1 MNLQKNIKLKLII
14 TNQNLFG
21 KMIIYKNLNIRKNH
35 KGSVVAIGNFDG
47 LHVGHQKV
55 LNEARKKA
63 INKKLKFG
71 LVTFEPVPTM
81 FFNDSIKN
89 HRINSFN
96 QKIYFLKK
104 IKLDF
109 LIIINFNKNFSNL
122 SAENFI
128 KKILFKKLKSKYIF
142 ISKNFRFGKKRLGD
156 IKTLKNFEQKYSY
169 KTLVTTPYEKK
180 DKIVSS
186 SLIRKIIQK
195 GKIQEAEKLLGRPWS
210 IEGEVVKGAQRG
222 RLIGFPTCN
231 IKLNSYLL
239 PKLGVYSVWVKINNL
254 KKRGI
259 ANVGYRPTF
268 NGKSLL
274 LEVNIFGLNRNLY
287 KKRLKISFIKF
298 IRAEKKFKNINQLK
312 AQIKKDIIAAK
323 K

>member
-1 MNLQKNIKLKLII
+1 
-14 TNQNLFG
+14 
-21 KMIIYKNLNIRKNH
+21 MIVYKNLNIKKKH
-35 KGSVVAIGNFDG
+35 KGSVIAIGNFDG
-47 LHVGHQKV
+47 LHIGHQKV
-55 LNEARKKA
+55 LKEARQKA

-81 FFNDSIKN
+81 FFNKNIKN

-109 LIIINFNKNFSNL
+109 LIVINFNKAFSNL
-122 SAENFI
+122 SAENFVT
-128 KKILFKKLKSKYIF
+128 KILFEKLKSKYIF
-142 ISKNFRFGKKRLGD
+142 ISKNFRFGRKRLGD
-156 IKTLKNFEQKYSY
+156 IKTLKNFEKKYSY
-169 KTLVTTPYEKK
+169 KILVTTPYKKK

-210 IEGEVVKGAQRG
+210 VEGEVIKGEQRG
-222 RLIGFPTCN
+222 RIIGFPTCN
-231 IKLNSYLL
+231 IELNSYTL
-239 PKLGVYSVWVKINNL
+239 PKLGVYSVWVQINNL

-259 ANVGYRPTF
+259 ANIGYRPTF

-274 LEVNIFGLNRNLY
+274 LEVNIFGIKRNLY
-287 KKRLKISFIKF
+287 KKILKIGFIKF
-298 IRAEKKFKNINQLK
+298 IRAEKKFKNIKELK
-312 AQIKKDIIAAK
+312 AQIKKDIISAK